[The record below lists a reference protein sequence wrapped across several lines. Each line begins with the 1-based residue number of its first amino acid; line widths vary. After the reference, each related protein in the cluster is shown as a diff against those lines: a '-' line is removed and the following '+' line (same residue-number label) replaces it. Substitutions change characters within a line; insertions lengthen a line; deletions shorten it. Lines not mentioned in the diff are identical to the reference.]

1 MKIYFLIIFSNII
14 ITTYAPL
21 YILNKDVTSVDK
33 QIDQA
38 DEKIHG
44 NKKISFY
51 DKELL
56 IVEIEEYDKLANEL
70 DIIHGCLTKII
81 PYVITWDK
89 LGITDLIEAYIQS
102 TTLKKTLESISMEYR
117 RGERI
122 AETEEADH

>member
-44 NKKISFY
+44 NKF
-51 DKELL
+51 LR
-56 IVEIEEYDKLANEL
+56 
-70 DIIHGCLTKII
+70 
-81 PYVITWDK
+81 
-89 LGITDLIEAYIQS
+89 YI
-102 TTLKKTLESISMEYR
+102 K
-117 RGERI
+117 
-122 AETEEADH
+122 